1 MKVLVTILAF
11 LTLAFAQNA
20 QNQPTQSVQPAPQ
33 AQNAPQQML
42 TPMPYPNQ
50 GVPQNIIAKVQ
61 QMYPGAFITD
71 MDYEGWGYEVEVNDH
86 LELFFDN
93 NGNLLGQKWD

>member
-1 MKVLVTILAF
+1 MKILVTILAF
-11 LTLAFAQNA
+11 FAFTFAQNA
-20 QNQPTQSVQPAPQ
+20 QNPSAQSTQSVPQ
-33 AQNAPQQML
+33 AQPVAIQH
-42 TPMPYPNQ
+42 TPYPNQ

-61 QMYPGAFITD
+61 SMYPGAFITD

>member
-1 MKVLVTILAF
+1 MKFFITILGIFAF
-11 LTLAFAQNA
+11 AFAQNA
-20 QNQPTQSVQPAPQ
+20 QNPSAQSAQSTPQ
-33 AQNAPQQML
+33 AQPMAIQ
-42 TPMPYPNQ
+42 PMPYPNQ
-50 GVPQNIIAKVQ
+50 AVTQNIITKVQ
-61 QMYPGAFITD
+61 QVYPGAFITD

>member
-11 LTLAFAQNA
+11 LTFAFAQNA
-20 QNQPTQSVQPAPQ
+20 QNQQPQPTQSAPQ
-33 AQNAPQQML
+33 AQ
-42 TPMPYPNQ
+42 PMIQHTPYPNQ

-71 MDYEGWGYEVEVNDH
+71 MDWEGWGYEVEVNDH

>member
-1 MKVLVTILAF
+1 MKFFITILGIF
-11 LTLAFAQNA
+11 TFAFAQNA
-20 QNQPTQSVQPAPQ
+20 QNPSAQSTQSAPQ
-33 AQNAPQQML
+33 PQPVAIQ
-42 TPMPYPNQ
+42 PMPYPNQ
-50 GVPQNIIAKVQ
+50 GVPQNIITKVQ

>member
-11 LTLAFAQNA
+11 LTFVFAQN
-20 QNQPTQSVQPAPQ
+20 QQPQPTQSALQ
-33 AQNAPQQML
+33 AQPVAIQ
-42 TPMPYPNQ
+42 PMPYPNQ
-50 GVPQNIIAKVQ
+50 NVPQNIIAKVQ

-93 NGNLLGQKWD
+93 NGNFLGQKWD